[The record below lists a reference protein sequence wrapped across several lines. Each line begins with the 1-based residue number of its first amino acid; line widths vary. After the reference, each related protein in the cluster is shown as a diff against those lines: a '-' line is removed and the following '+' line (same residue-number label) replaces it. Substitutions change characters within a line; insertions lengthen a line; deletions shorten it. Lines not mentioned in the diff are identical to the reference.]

1 MPLIISDT
9 NNYTRSFNKSIFNK
23 ILIKSLKYLKISS
36 KIIFITF
43 ISDYRMKKLN
53 YMFKK
58 NNKSTDVLSFNYD
71 NKMNEVLG
79 EIFISTNYC
88 KKNIKTNNNSL
99 KKEIILIA
107 IHGILHLIGYNHTK
121 KEDEK
126 KMFMLQN
133 KLYEK
138 FIKE

>member
-9 NNYTRSFNKSIFNK
+9 NKYTRSFNKSIFNK

-58 NNKSTDVLSFNYD
+58 NNRSTDVLSFNYD

-79 EIFISTNYC
+79 EIFISINYC

-107 IHGILHLIGYNHTK
+107 IHGILHLIGYNHIK

-126 KMFMLQN
+126 KMFMMQN

>member
-1 MPLIISDT
+1 
-9 NNYTRSFNKSIFNK
+9 
-23 ILIKSLKYLKISS
+23 
-36 KIIFITF
+36 
-43 ISDYRMKKLN
+43 MKKLN

-58 NNKSTDVLSFNYD
+58 NNRSTDVLSFNYD

-88 KKNIKTNNNSL
+88 KKNIKINNNSL

-121 KEDEK
+121 KKDEK

-138 FIKE
+138 FINE

>member
-58 NNKSTDVLSFNYD
+58 NNRSTDVLSFNYD

-121 KEDEK
+121 KKDEK

>member
-1 MPLIISDT
+1 
-9 NNYTRSFNKSIFNK
+9 
-23 ILIKSLKYLKISS
+23 
-36 KIIFITF
+36 
-43 ISDYRMKKLN
+43 MKKLN

-58 NNKSTDVLSFNYD
+58 NNRSTDVLSFNYD

-121 KEDEK
+121 KKDEK

-138 FIKE
+138 FINE

>member
-23 ILIKSLKYLKISS
+23 ILTKSLKYLKISS

-58 NNKSTDVLSFNYD
+58 NNRSTDVLSFNYD

-79 EIFISTNYC
+79 EIFISINYC

-107 IHGILHLIGYNHTK
+107 IHGILHLIGYNHIK

-126 KMFMLQN
+126 KMFMMQN